1 MILLVDCSCWHYYR
15 LPIVRPMLN
24 SCFGLHVWNA
34 EIVWLNE
41 LWGIQ
46 RNCKITIPKLPTK
59 FHRTSSDALVR
70 GQRLCLCWEE
80 FCLGCCWGSGTTRV
94 GSCIAV
100 ARTFW
105 TAMLVQW
112 LFVVVEISQKQK
124 KTFESPKKDS
134 VDGWW
139 KHDNIWIYLI
149 TSSHLLWTLFQHA
162 TLLLQ
167 RLMWHYDMADNAQ
180 LASYITVILPLWL
193 RNSDAN
199 TSPLLDPL
207 SKTNSPGRKVFRS
220 KQKEKHAALGW
231 PAACIIQPSVVRRK
245 GTRSPRVVAP
255 GLYRDALKKLWML
268 SQQQEGVPNSS

>member
-46 RNCKITIPKLPTK
+46 RHCKITIPKLPTK

-112 LFVVVEISQKQK
+112 LFVVVEISQNQKRLSNRPK
-124 KTFESPKKDS
+124 KTVWMD
-134 VDGWW
+134 DGNMTISELVATYSELCFNMPRCYSSAWCGIMTW
-139 KHDNIWIYLI
+139 LI
-149 TSSHLLWTLFQHA
+149 MHSWHHTSRWYC
-162 TLLLQ
+162 
-167 RLMWHYDMADNAQ
+167 RC
-180 LASYITVILPLWL
+180 
-193 RNSDAN
+193 
-199 TSPLLDPL
+199 
-207 SKTNSPGRKVFRS
+207 
-220 KQKEKHAALGW
+220 GW
-231 PAACIIQPSVVRRK
+231 EIVMLTQVP
-245 GTRSPRVVAP
+245 TRPIVQDQFTR
-255 GLYRDALKKLWML
+255 
-268 SQQQEGVPNSS
+268 

>member
-1 MILLVDCSCWHYYR
+1 MIFVPTVKSTSLTPHLQRKHIGQKLGREDASHPATRDHEWSRKCITCPKAVDLR
-15 LPIVRPMLN
+15 FLKVN
-24 SCFGLHVWNA
+24 SQGSTA
-34 EIVWLNE
+34 
-41 LWGIQ
+41 
-46 RNCKITIPKLPTK
+46 ITTK
-59 FHRTSSDALVR
+59 
-70 GQRLCLCWEE
+70 
-80 FCLGCCWGSGTTRV
+80 
-94 GSCIAV
+94 
-100 ARTFW
+100 
-105 TAMLVQW
+105 
-112 LFVVVEISQKQK
+112 ISQKQK